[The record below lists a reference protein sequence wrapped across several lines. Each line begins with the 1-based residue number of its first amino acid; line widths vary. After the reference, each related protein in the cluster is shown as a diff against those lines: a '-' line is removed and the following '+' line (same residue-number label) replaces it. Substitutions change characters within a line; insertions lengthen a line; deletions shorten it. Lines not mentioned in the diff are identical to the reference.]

1 MDITNDTVDSSLEH
15 RIWGT
20 LTHLL
25 GGLTLLFS
33 VRVRADD
40 HLSGQQHGG
49 ESLGISDKS
58 SKLCWS
64 DLPVPCCQVCHT
76 DNNGYGWRRNRSCS
90 MHCACEPDQVHGM
103 LCGFARFAR
112 LQRHGIASTLAIT
125 QH

>member
-1 MDITNDTVDSSLEH
+1 MLLSSPLLFMDITNDTVDSSLEH

-25 GGLTLLFS
+25 GGLTALFS
-33 VRVRADD
+33 GRVRADD

-76 DNNGYGWRRNRSCS
+76 DDDGYGLRRTGPAQCTVHVSLIRY
-90 MHCACEPDQVHGM
+90 MACYAGLHGLRAYRGM
-103 LCGFARFAR
+103 A
-112 LQRHGIASTLAIT
+112 
-125 QH
+125 